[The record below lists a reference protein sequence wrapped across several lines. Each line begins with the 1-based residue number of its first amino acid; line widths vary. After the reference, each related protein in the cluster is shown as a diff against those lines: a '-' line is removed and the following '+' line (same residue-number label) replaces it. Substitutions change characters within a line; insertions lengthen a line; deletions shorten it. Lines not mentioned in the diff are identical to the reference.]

1 MRRFMMMAV
10 LVCCSGCVSMPAD
23 DQLYRDLGGQPG
35 VEKIVDGLLDNI
47 AGDDRIF
54 DQFKEADIDRL
65 RSKLIEQ
72 ICAISGGPCVYSGDS
87 MEKSHDGKHITEA
100 HFNALVEDLILAMEK
115 QRVPVAAQN
124 RLLAKLA
131 PMRPQIINR

>member
-1 MRRFMMMAV
+1 MRRFLLAAAII
-10 LVCCSGCVSMPAD
+10 CCSGCASLQSQ
-23 DQLYRDLGGQPG
+23 DQLYRDLGGQRG
-35 VEKIVDGLLDNI
+35 VENIVDGLLDNI
-47 AGDDRIF
+47 ATDDRIF
-54 DQFKEADIDRL
+54 DQFREADIDHL

-72 ICAISGGPCVYSGDS
+72 ICAISGGPCTYSGDS

-124 RLLAKLA
+124 RLLAELA